1 MIKKTSKVLLYSL
14 LPMVV
19 AASSCSN
26 EPSQNKTATVQSTTP
41 KVDTVKKPAPLPPAP
56 VKPVNPDTVTLN
68 RKFNDVARY
77 IAGLKQAPGSTL
89 APTLEK
95 DTVWMRYCKSFAIE
109 WQHAENVRL
118 KPMATWAETELAAQR
133 KMNLDIFYPFSGPD
147 ILHANVLF
155 PKAKHY
161 HLYGL
166 ERAGALP
173 ELAKMKPQDI
183 ESYMIEV
190 DMSLTDILGKSYFIT
205 KNMLNDLQKN
215 NVNGTLPL
223 MCIFLVRNNYEIVN
237 VKYYHLNDNG
247 TDSPLHK
254 DSIPAHTN
262 DFVKVYFRHPGDTNI
277 QVVSYMKCNMVDA
290 EIQKNAGLI
299 AFLDKMPMSTT
310 YIKSASYLLHNPTFS
325 VMRNAVLKKSVSIV
339 QDDTGVPYR
348 NLPAK
353 DWKLTFYG
361 SYIRPVSSFPEG
373 FYQLDL
379 QKAYHIG
386 DSLKQIK
393 PLPFSLG
400 YHWGSN
406 YQNLIKAERKS

>member
-1 MIKKTSKVLLYSL
+1 MIKKSVNILLYSL
-14 LPMVV
+14 LPLVFV
-19 AASSCSN
+19 ASCSN
-26 EPSQNKTATVQSTTP
+26 QPTQNKTETVPPAAP
-41 KVDTVKKPAPLPPAP
+41 KADTVKKPAAP
-56 VKPVNPDTVTLN
+56 VVVRPVNIDTVTPN
-68 RKFNDVARY
+68 RKYNDIARY
-77 IAGLKQAPGSTL
+77 IAGMKQLDRSTL
-89 APTLEK
+89 PATLEK
-95 DTVWMRYCKSFAIE
+95 DTVWIRYSKNFTYE
-109 WQHAENVRL
+109 WGHADKVRL
-118 KPMATWAETELAAQR
+118 KPMATWAVTELAEQR
-133 KMNLDIFYPFSGPD
+133 KQNLDVFYPFSGPD

-155 PKAKHY
+155 PQAKHY

-173 ELAKMKPQDI
+173 ELAKMKTKDI
-183 ESYMIEV
+183 DAYMTEV
-190 DMSLTDILGKSYFIT
+190 YGSLDDILTKSYFIT

-237 VKYYHLNDNG
+237 VKYYHLNDDG
-247 TDSPLHK
+247 TDSPLNK
-254 DSIPAHTN
+254 DSVPAHTN
-262 DFVKVYFRHPGDTNI
+262 DFVKVYFRHPGDTGI
-277 QVVSYMKCNMVDA
+277 QVASYMKCNMVDV
-290 EIQKNAGLI
+290 EIQKNIGLM
-299 AFLDKMPMSTT
+299 AFLNKMPVSTT

-325 VMRNAVLKKSVSIV
+325 VMRNAVLKKSASIV

-348 NLPAK
+348 YLPSK

-361 SYIRPVSSFPEG
+361 NYIKPVSSFPSG

-386 DSLKQIK
+386 DSLKLVK

>member
-1 MIKKTSKVLLYSL
+1 MIKKSVNILLYSL
-14 LPMVV
+14 LPLVFV
-19 AASSCSN
+19 ASCSN
-26 EPSQNKTATVQSTTP
+26 QPTQNKTETAPPVAP
-41 KVDTVKKPAPLPPAP
+41 KADTVKKTAAPVV
-56 VKPVNPDTVTLN
+56 VKPVNPDTVTRN
-68 RKFNDVARY
+68 RKYNDIARY
-77 IAGLKQAPGSTL
+77 IAGMKQLDGSTL
-89 APTLEK
+89 PATLEK
-95 DTVWMRYCKSFAIE
+95 DTVWIRYSKNFTYE
-109 WQHAENVRL
+109 WGHADNVRL
-118 KPMATWAETELAAQR
+118 KPMATWAVTELAVQR
-133 KMNLDIFYPFSGPD
+133 KQNLDVFYPFSGPD

-155 PKAKHY
+155 PQAKHY

-173 ELAKMKPQDI
+173 ELAKMKTKDI
-183 ESYMIEV
+183 DAYMTEV
-190 DMSLTDILGKSYFIT
+190 YGSLDDILTKSYFIT

-237 VKYYHLNDNG
+237 VKYYHLNDDG
-247 TDSPLHK
+247 TDSPLNK
-254 DSIPAHTN
+254 DSVPAHTN
-262 DFVKVYFRHPGDTNI
+262 DFVKVYFRHPSDTGI
-277 QVVSYMKCNMVDA
+277 QVAAYMKCNMVDA
-290 EIQKNAGLI
+290 EIQKNTGLM
-299 AFLDKMPMSTT
+299 AFLNKMPISTT

-325 VMRNAVLKKSVSIV
+325 VMRNAVLKKSASIV

-348 NLPAK
+348 YLPSK

-361 SYIRPVSSFPEG
+361 NYIKPVSSFPSG

-379 QKAYHIG
+379 QKAYHMG
-386 DSLKQIK
+386 DSLKQVK